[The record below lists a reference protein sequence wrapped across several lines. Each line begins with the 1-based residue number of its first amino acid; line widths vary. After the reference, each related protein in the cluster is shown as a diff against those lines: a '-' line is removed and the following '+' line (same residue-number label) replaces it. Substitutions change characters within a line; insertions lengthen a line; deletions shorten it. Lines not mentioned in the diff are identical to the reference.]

1 MVVTENGDGA
11 QTREQRGCAGREPD
25 GIGDGTPPRTGRRAE
40 AVRGRRQ
47 VARAADDELTVP
59 MPGKDP
65 VSPKISV

>member
-1 MVVTENGDGA
+1 MATAPRRGSSEAAQGASPTASVTA
-11 QTREQRGCAGREPD
+11 LLRVA
-25 GIGDGTPPRTGRRAE
+25 TGRRAE